1 VSNSS
6 ETQVSTEL
14 LSEWRST
21 GVIGT
26 EEVAFKVGDLFVAE
40 NVVTRKRRVIDPQV
54 RESVT
59 NKRILKG

>member
-14 LSEWRST
+14 LSEWRNT

>member
-1 VSNSS
+1 MSNSS

-14 LSEWRST
+14 LSEWRNT